1 VDHLFYRQ
9 LDARILDTKEKDMR
23 KIFKQGYDDCLEH
36 FD

>member
-1 VDHLFYRQ
+1 

-36 FD
+36 FDWKK